1 MRKQE
6 SGSLSGLE
14 QSRGQQLERKVEST
28 PEKKHP
34 VSSSSTPEVEPVK
47 KTPPSVVRRE
57 KVGGVIHREW
67 LQTLKLRVLGFRVR
81 CVGSSGRP
89 FQLGVC

>member
-1 MRKQE
+1 MQSSVHGWGRGVGLHRNSVRKQE

-57 KVGGVIHREW
+57 KGG
-67 LQTLKLRVLGFRVR
+67 
-81 CVGSSGRP
+81 
-89 FQLGVC
+89 